1 VEVRLFHMSGTGSIV
16 AVGLVVRLPPQ
27 KAAVLEDGN
36 RPVVGVEPNPVVVP
50 IQRRPLGEPAP
61 RLEQIPLVVQWTK
74 IERRRNDGHGVESDG
89 VDPRRGRA
97 GIVVVQTR
105 DLPFATAGLA
115 RCGAPAV
122 VEVWCDVQANVARAR
137 YEARQRHV
145 IHNDHQRLAE
155 SWQHWAASAEPLNLG
170 PTVKVKTD
178 GPVDIGD
185 VTSKVIAAFKAQ
197 QTLG

>member
-1 VEVRLFHMSGTGSIV
+1 MVDQLVLVNGLPGSGKTRLARPLAQALSASLVSKDAIKEAVAEVVTTASSSALGGAAMDMAWSLTASIPG
-16 AVGLVVRLPPQ
+16 AV
-27 KAAVLEDGN
+27 VLESWWFK
-36 RPVVGVEPNPVVVP
+36 P
-50 IQRRPLGEPAP
+50 
-61 RLEQIPLVVQWTK
+61 
-74 IERRRNDGHGVESDG
+74 
-89 VDPRRGRA
+89 
-97 GIVVVQTR
+97 R

-155 SWQHWAASAEPLNLG
+155 SWQHWAASAEPLNLS